1 MRRVILFYILMQ
13 LLLVACSGTS
23 DNCLCVRGVSQ
34 QLAEL
39 RKREIKELSYDL
51 FFSLPCEKDSAVR
64 GNIVISF
71 ALDARQDVILDFCAS
86 PDKVGTIEVNDAAVT
101 CDIRDEH
108 IIIPSQATVV
118 GKNKVHISF
127 VAGNQSL
134 NRNDDYMYTLLVP
147 DRARTLFPCFEQP
160 NLKALFTLSLEL
172 PANWEAV
179 SNSRANSTVVNGD
192 RKTIQFERTE
202 PLSTYLFSFVA
213 GNMQRCERNIGGRVI
228 AAYHRENDPKRLLQ
242 LDIIFSQVAASIE
255 WLEHYTGIPYPF
267 AKYDIVI
274 LPGFQYGGMEHT
286 GATLYNDATLF
297 LGEHTTPDE
306 ELQRAL
312 LIAHETA
319 HMWFGDY
326 VTMEWFDE
334 VWTKEVFAN
343 YFAAEIV
350 EPLFPHINHEL
361 NWLKTNVAS
370 ALSEERTA
378 GTTAIKQPLDN
389 LNNAGLIYSNI
400 IYCKA
405 PVMMK
410 KLVEIMGE
418 EAFREGIREYLAT
431 YAYDNATWDD
441 LVAILDTK
449 CEEDIAGFS
458 DVWVNKKGMP
468 HITLNIDNG
477 TLRVQQSDPLQR
489 GLFWPQSF
497 NVTLVGSDT
506 VDVEVTM
513 DSKEFECDI
522 PNDTHLLLPNSDG
535 RGYALFIPDDNSFS
549 WLLDNWHTVSN
560 ETARQSYLMILY
572 ENYLAKRVDD
582 AAFADALL
590 QGLHKESNPLIA
602 SSICSYLGEPL
613 RNAADSTLE
622 TALYNLSQSHK
633 LKSCRIALL
642 RQLVYNARY
651 NSTVESLYSVWASGK
666 HTLLGENDY
675 MSLAYELAL
684 RLPERSEQII
694 AKQRA
699 RITNDDRRRQFDFV
713 SRAAVADTLLLDE
726 LFASFMLP
734 ENRLV
739 EPWTAKALSYLNHP
753 LRATRSLRYI
763 RPALDKL
770 QEVQRTGDIFF
781 PRNWVGALL
790 RDYRSSEAYDIV
802 EKFFADNP
810 DYPYLL
816 KSKILQAAFM
826 LHRANN

>member
-108 IIIPSQATVV
+108 IIIPSQATVA

-172 PANWEAV
+172 PAQWEAV

-213 GNMQRCERNIGGRVI
+213 GKMQRCERNIGDRVI
-228 AAYHRENDPKRLLQ
+228 AAYHRENDPKRLQQ

-326 VTMEWFDE
+326 VTM
-334 VWTKEVFAN
+334 
-343 YFAAEIV
+343 
-350 EPLFPHINHEL
+350 
-361 NWLKTNVAS
+361 
-370 ALSEERTA
+370 
-378 GTTAIKQPLDN
+378 
-389 LNNAGLIYSNI
+389 
-400 IYCKA
+400 
-405 PVMMK
+405 
-410 KLVEIMGE
+410 
-418 EAFREGIREYLAT
+418 
-431 YAYDNATWDD
+431 
-441 LVAILDTK
+441 
-449 CEEDIAGFS
+449 
-458 DVWVNKKGMP
+458 
-468 HITLNIDNG
+468 
-477 TLRVQQSDPLQR
+477 
-489 GLFWPQSF
+489 
-497 NVTLVGSDT
+497 
-506 VDVEVTM
+506 
-513 DSKEFECDI
+513 
-522 PNDTHLLLPNSDG
+522 
-535 RGYALFIPDDNSFS
+535 
-549 WLLDNWHTVSN
+549 
-560 ETARQSYLMILY
+560 
-572 ENYLAKRVDD
+572 
-582 AAFADALL
+582 
-590 QGLHKESNPLIA
+590 
-602 SSICSYLGEPL
+602 
-613 RNAADSTLE
+613 
-622 TALYNLSQSHK
+622 
-633 LKSCRIALL
+633 
-642 RQLVYNARY
+642 
-651 NSTVESLYSVWASGK
+651 
-666 HTLLGENDY
+666 
-675 MSLAYELAL
+675 
-684 RLPERSEQII
+684 
-694 AKQRA
+694 
-699 RITNDDRRRQFDFV
+699 
-713 SRAAVADTLLLDE
+713 
-726 LFASFMLP
+726 
-734 ENRLV
+734 
-739 EPWTAKALSYLNHP
+739 
-753 LRATRSLRYI
+753 
-763 RPALDKL
+763 
-770 QEVQRTGDIFF
+770 
-781 PRNWVGALL
+781 
-790 RDYRSSEAYDIV
+790 
-802 EKFFADNP
+802 
-810 DYPYLL
+810 
-816 KSKILQAAFM
+816 
-826 LHRANN
+826 

>member
-1 MRRVILFYILMQ
+1 MRCVRLFYILIL
-13 LLLVACSGTS
+13 LLLVACGGAS
-23 DNCLCVRGVSQ
+23 DNCLCVQGVSQ
-34 QLAEL
+34 QLARL

-64 GNIVISF
+64 GDVAISF
-71 ALDARQDVILDFCAS
+71 TLDSKQDVILDFCAS
-86 PDKVGTIEVNDAAVT
+86 PDKVGTVEVNDVAVS

-108 IIIPSQATVV
+108 IIIPSQATVA
-118 GKNKVHISF
+118 GKNMVRIAF
-127 VAGNQSL
+127 VAGDQSL

-160 NLKALFTLSLEL
+160 DLKALFTLRLEL
-172 PANWEAV
+172 PAHWEAV
-179 SNSRANSTVVNGD
+179 SNSAVSGTVVNGN
-192 RKTIQFERTE
+192 RKSVQFNRTE

-213 GNMQRCERNIGGRVI
+213 GKMQRCERTIGGRTI
-228 AAYHRENDPKRLLQ
+228 AAYHRENDPKRLQQ
-242 LDIIFSQVAASIE
+242 LDIIFSQVAASID
-255 WLEHYTGIPYPF
+255 WLEQYTGIPYPF
-267 AKYDIVI
+267 AKYDIII

-350 EPLFPHINHEL
+350 EPLFPHINHDL

-418 EAFREGIREYLAT
+418 ESFREGIREYLST

-449 CEEDIAGFS
+449 CDEDIAGFS

-468 HITLNIDNG
+468 HITFNIDNG

-497 NVTLVGSDT
+497 DVTLIGSDT
-506 VDVEVTM
+506 AAVEVTM
-513 DSKEFECDI
+513 VGKESVYTI

-535 RGYALFIPDDNSFS
+535 RGYALFIPDDNSLA
-549 WLLDNWHTVSN
+549 WLLHNWHTVADA
-560 ETARQSYLMILY
+560 TARQSYLMALY

-582 AAFADALL
+582 ASFADALL
-590 QGLHKESNPLIA
+590 RGLREESNPLIA
-602 SSICSYLGEPL
+602 SAICGYLGEPL
-613 RNAADSTLE
+613 RNAPDSTLE
-622 TALYNLSQSHK
+622 TALYRLSQSHR

-642 RQLVYNARY
+642 RRLIYNARH
-651 NSTVESLYSVWASGK
+651 NSTVRSLYSVWESGT
-666 HTLLGENDY
+666 HPLLGESDY
-675 MSLAYELAL
+675 MTLAYELAV

-699 RITNDDRRRQFDFV
+699 RITNDDRRRQFDYV
-713 SRAAVADTLLLDE
+713 SRAVVPDTLRRDE
-726 LFASFMLP
+726 LFASFMQP
-734 ENRLV
+734 ENRLI

-753 LRATRSLRYI
+753 LRTTQSLKYI
-763 RPALDKL
+763 RPALEEL

-790 RDYRSSEAYDIV
+790 GGYRSREAYDIV
-802 EKFFADNP
+802 EEFFADNP

-826 LHRANN
+826 LQRAND